1 VTSFRGSIDGAI
13 ASTGRFLLDCWDWTG
28 QAVDCLLF
36 PPYCPVCDAD
46 ADASA
51 FCPDCR
57 AELLGASG
65 PTCLRC
71 AMPVGPYADLSG
83 GCSECRGRPLGFDRA
98 IALGPY
104 QGPIRHL
111 CLSLKHERNAWMA
124 RWLAEL
130 VVEGRSEAL
139 RAEAGAEGGA
149 WVVPVPLHWRR
160 RLARGYNQAE
170 ALAIGMARRLS
181 LKVRPLLRR
190 VRSTPTLAL
199 AGRTERSKIMNQAF
213 RVRANPKLRGRTVL
227 LVDDILTTGATS
239 GAAARALKQAGA
251 SRVVVVVVGRAEG
264 KP

>member
-1 VTSFRGSIDGAI
+1 MTPLRGSIEGAV
-13 ASTGRFLLDCWDWTG
+13 ASTARFLLDCWDWAG
-28 QAVDCLLF
+28 QAVDSLVF

-46 ADASA
+46 TGGPA

-65 PTCLRC
+65 PTCPRC

-111 CLSLKHERNAWMA
+111 CLGLKHERNAWMA

-130 VVEGRSEAL
+130 VVEGRSRRSGPRSA
-139 RAEAGAEGGA
+139 RAGA

-160 RLARGYNQAE
+160 RLRPRVQPGRGPGPRDGPE
-170 ALAIGMARRLS
+170 ALAEGPPAAPEGRRHADPGPG
-181 LKVRPLLRR
+181 RP
-190 VRSTPTLAL
+190 
-199 AGRTERSKIMNQAF
+199 
-213 RVRANPKLRGRTVL
+213 
-227 LVDDILTTGATS
+227 
-239 GAAARALKQAGA
+239 ARAGEDHEA
-251 SRVVVVVVGRAEG
+251 SVPGPARPR
-264 KP
+264 P